1 VVGVESVLL
10 VFDRRGGG
18 TLGLTF
24 SSFTSSCSSLADLKD
39 EGDDG
44 VFWLS
49 MDVENLLLCIDGDC
63 AVSCDLGGTCREPLC
78 TGGFGGGVVVL
89 IPGGCA
95 GFCFAGGDFT
105 GSFLG
110 VLKYGRSSA
119 PFVERGGGR
128 STLGLG
134 LGLTGGGVLVL
145 VLCSGAVSVGSG
157 GSLNAR
163 CGLGDRTG
171 GGDLRVTCKGS
182 VAGLVGVVGLVCS
195 NIFTKELVGG
205 IGVSSV
211 GLSWSVSRAVLAM
224 DCDPRLSL
232 LFRGCCLG
240 PLVSSL
246 ASTFPT
252 LPDGGIISLSSAC
265 RSLIVGAGAGAG
277 AAAGW
282 GFGRRGL
289 PRAAANLAAM
299 LDGEGVRSMC
309 SPGTLSEFELVDLE
323 RFGLLTPAE
332 PPVKSLGR
340 AIGLPP
346 VPTFVAASKAPLFP
360 PVYVFVG
367 GFDFGDGLEKARAAP
382 RRAASRTL
390 CCVSP
395 VVCGTRPW

>member
-1 VVGVESVLL
+1 
-10 VFDRRGGG
+10 
-18 TLGLTF
+18 
-24 SSFTSSCSSLADLKD
+24 
-39 EGDDG
+39 
-44 VFWLS
+44 
-49 MDVENLLLCIDGDC
+49 
-63 AVSCDLGGTCREPLC
+63 
-78 TGGFGGGVVVL
+78 
-89 IPGGCA
+89 
-95 GFCFAGGDFT
+95 
-105 GSFLG
+105 
-110 VLKYGRSSA
+110 
-119 PFVERGGGR
+119 
-128 STLGLG
+128 
-134 LGLTGGGVLVL
+134 L
-145 VLCSGAVSVGSG
+145 VLCSGALSVGSG

-171 GGDLRVTCKGS
+171 GGELRVTCKGS
-182 VAGLVGVVGLVCS
+182 VGGLVGVVGLVCS
-195 NIFTKELVGG
+195 NMFTRELVGG

-211 GLSWSVSRAVLAM
+211 GLSWPVSRAVFAT

-252 LPDGGIISLSSAC
+252 LPDGGMTSLWSAC
-265 RSLIVGAGAGAG
+265 RSLIVG

-299 LDGEGVRSMC
+299 LDGEGVRSTC

-323 RFGLLTPAE
+323 RLGLLMPAE
-332 PPVKSLGR
+332 PPVKSLGK
-340 AIGLPP
+340 AVGLPLPP

-382 RRAASRTL
+382 RSAASRTL